1 MNLFLLRS
9 TASRLQISIISNYS
23 YHKYLNPFIFPCSKE
38 TLREKSLYLE
48 FSGSYFLAFRLNTE
62 IHSRIQTEFVKIRTR
77 KSPNTGIFYVVRIT
91 DHIFVTIIIKI
102 IILSWNIKVQ
112 ITVFTINCLRSVC
125 DAGFRKKLQIKIP
138 RVFKFSRWFK
148 TKFSESLLK

>member
-1 MNLFLLRS
+1 MNLFLLQS
-9 TASRLQISIISNYS
+9 TASRLQLFIISNYS
-23 YHKYLNPFIFPCSKE
+23 YHKYLNPFIFLCSKE

-48 FSGSYFLAFRLNTE
+48 FSGFRRFTLVFSPNAWKYGPEKVRIRYFL
-62 IHSRIQTEFVKIRTR
+62 RIE
-77 KSPNTGIFYVVRIT
+77 NHCHYHYE
-91 DHIFVTIIIKI
+91 DHY
-102 IILSWNIKVQ
+102 SQYRYWNIKVQ
-112 ITVFTINCLRSVC
+112 ITIFTINCVRLVC